1 MAEEVK
7 DAATVVPRSM
17 VWSYSL
23 NVPFTFGMVISYLYC
38 MPSVVDAVSDP
49 TGFPF
54 VYVFRQATGS
64 VGGTTGLT
72 VVILFLITMITI
84 SAFAS
89 TSRQTFAF
97 ARDNGLP
104 FSSWPGRVSGLTP
117 LKPSTAVLTFSRFT
131 RLGEFL

>member
-7 DAATVVPRSM
+7 DASTIVPRAM
-17 VWSYSL
+17 VWSFVL
-23 NVPFTFGMVISYLYC
+23 NIPFTFGMVISYLYC
-38 MPSVVDAVSDP
+38 MPSVADAVSDP

-54 VYVFRQATGS
+54 VYVFRNATGS
-64 VGGTTGLT
+64 VGGTTGMT

-104 FSSWPGRVSGLTP
+104 FSSWLGRVSDHFAVTCP
-117 LKPSTAVLTFSRFT
+117 LSTKD
-131 RLGEFL
+131 